1 MSFAKSKNDF
11 SKKDMNFFSEFSSST
26 AQQMSSAFPFFL
38 LATVVI
44 LAFTLIVW
52 IVCGIQ
58 IMNKQNKI
66 NDLKKEMNSAEY
78 QQKLSDKD
86 KTQAEVEDLRNIYYQ
101 LSSLDNKV
109 STKTVA
115 DTVTLKAIADSMPND
130 TILTVYHEV
139 DGVIELQGQ
148 TLNRD
153 SALNYLHN
161 LENKGLFSSIEDKIE
176 PIDPNDLGYNKSN
189 LMYGQMSYVFRFLCT
204 RTGFVNLTY
213 SSFIDGNT
221 PVPLEQLNSEA
232 KAPGSA
238 YSLTDVKEKT
248 VDGVKYTLTN
258 VKING
263 TAVTPAVLAEIQQNN
278 EISGKMSSNINI
290 ELLYTAKKEGE
301 S

>member
-1 MSFAKSKNDF
+1 
-11 SKKDMNFFSEFSSST
+11 
-26 AQQMSSAFPFFL
+26 
-38 LATVVI
+38 
-44 LAFTLIVW
+44 
-52 IVCGIQ
+52 
-58 IMNKQNKI
+58 
-66 NDLKKEMNSAEY
+66 
-78 QQKLSDKD
+78 
-86 KTQAEVEDLRNIYYQ
+86 
-101 LSSLDNKV
+101 
-109 STKTVA
+109 
-115 DTVTLKAIADSMPND
+115 
-130 TILTVYHEV
+130 
-139 DGVIELQGQ
+139 
-148 TLNRD
+148 
-153 SALNYLHN
+153 
-161 LENKGLFSSIEDKIE
+161 
-176 PIDPNDLGYNKSN
+176 
-189 LMYGQMSYVFRFLCT
+189 MYGQMSYVFRFLCT

>member
-1 MSFAKSKNDF
+1 MSFAKSKNEF

-66 NDLKKEMNSAEY
+66 NDIKKEMNSAEY
-78 QQKLSDKD
+78 QERLRNKD
-86 KTQAEVEDLRNIYYQ
+86 KTQAEVEDLRNYHFQ
-101 LSSLDNKV
+101 LTSLDNKIA
-109 STKTVA
+109 TKTVA
-115 DTVTLKAIADSMPND
+115 DTLTLKTIKDSLPD
-130 TILTVYHEV
+130 DAVLTSYHEV
-139 DGVIELQGQ
+139 DGVIEIQGQ

-153 SALNYLHN
+153 SALNYLHLLDEKN
-161 LENKGLFSSIEDKIE
+161 LFSAIEDQIKPFVPSE
-176 PIDPNDLGYNKSN
+176 LGYDKKNIMFGHMGYS
-189 LMYGQMSYVFRFLCT
+189 FRFLCT
-204 RTGFVNLTY
+204 RSGLVTLTH

-221 PVPLEQLNSEA
+221 PVPLTQLNSET
-232 KAPGSA
+232 KAPGDP
-238 YSLTDVKEKT
+238 YSLTKIKEIT
-248 VDGVKYTLTN
+248 VDGVKYTLSN

-263 TAVTPAVLAEIQQNN
+263 TAVTPAVLDDIKTKDEIT
-278 EISGKMSSNINI
+278 GKMSGNVNI
-290 ELLYTAKKEGE
+290 ELLYTVKKEGE